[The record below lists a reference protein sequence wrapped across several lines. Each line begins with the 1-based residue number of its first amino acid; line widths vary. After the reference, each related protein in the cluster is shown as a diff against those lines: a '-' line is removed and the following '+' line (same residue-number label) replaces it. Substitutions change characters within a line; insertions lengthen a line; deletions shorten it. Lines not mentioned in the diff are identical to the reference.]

1 MLSLDETFQH
11 LLGMLDSP
19 DALNPARA
27 DPLFYFLHRPD
38 ETLTLTQKLPIWT
51 AKLENS
57 GWTVQTVSLA
67 KLMWEVI
74 DDSGRWDQ
82 WVQLEGKHKASAIN
96 NSVRDVLA
104 TNEAFVQTVG
114 AFVTEPRPKTVVL
127 LTDATLMHPF
137 FRARLIEGK
146 LTNKIQVPTVL
157 FYPGRRSGQFGLHFL
172 DFYPVDGNYRST
184 IVGGTA

>member
-1 MLSLDETFQH
+1 MLSLDETFDQ
-11 LLGMLDSP
+11 LLKMLDNP

-38 ETLTLTQKLPIWT
+38 ETLTLAQKLPVWI
-51 AKLENS
+51 AKLENT
-57 GWTVQTVSLA
+57 GWTVEVASLA
-67 KLMWEVI
+67 TLMWEVI
-74 DDSGRWDQ
+74 DQSGRWDQ
-82 WVQLEGKHKASAIN
+82 WVKLEHKYKTSAIN

-104 TNEAFVQTVG
+104 TNDVFVQKV
-114 AFVTEPRPKTVVL
+114 AALVTEPRPHTVVL
-127 LTDATLMHPF
+127 LKDTILVHPF

-184 IVGGTA
+184 IVGGTV